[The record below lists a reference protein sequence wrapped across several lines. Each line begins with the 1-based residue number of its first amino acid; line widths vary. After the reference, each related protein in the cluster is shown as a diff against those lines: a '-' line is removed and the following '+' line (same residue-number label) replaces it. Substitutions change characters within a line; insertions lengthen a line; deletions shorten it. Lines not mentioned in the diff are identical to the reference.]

1 MFWGTHRP
9 PARGRTSAPRFSFES
24 SGSSRRESSGPPSTN
39 TRTLRSLPNVS
50 ARVRGRTVEHLLRET
65 RPATRILDSS
75 ISTDPQSDVARAVKL
90 GRHLRSR
97 YRCSMSSAVRMVSR
111 TLLRSSSIPEPS
123 DPPSRVIIFSI
134 TTIVIWSSFDYHL
147 CQIVCLGCRA
157 RVRARRFCGGRN
169 ALKTGSNDGTPR
181 NALAR
186 RRPVVFFFF
195 FSGVLPPPYPPL
207 RTSIMILPQVHLR
220 KPCYDFYCF

>member
-147 CQIVCLGCRA
+147 CQIVCLGCRT

-169 ALKTGSNDGTPR
+169 ALK
-181 NALAR
+181 
-186 RRPVVFFFF
+186 PVRMTVPPATLSHDTTLGFFFF
-195 FSGVLPPPYPPL
+195 FGVLPPPYPSL